1 MEKMNRKQTI
11 ADKEKLIIK
20 NFHKVS
26 KQLGMVTESLIE
38 EIKLEPYEEIN
49 WNKIHEFLIIKPNLT
64 ENTTFDDM
72 VFNNLINGNRPS
84 KGLLNIYNHIWEN
97 IKDLY
102 NEKYKDINEFK
113 KSVKNIWPKN
123 EIIH

>member
-1 MEKMNRKQTI
+1 
-11 ADKEKLIIK
+11 L
-20 NFHKVS
+20 
-26 KQLGMVTESLIE
+26 
-38 EIKLEPYEEIN
+38 
-49 WNKIHEFLIIKPNLT
+49 NKIHEFLIIKPNLT

-72 VFNNLINGNRPS
+72 VFNNLLNGNRPS

-102 NEKYKDINEFK
+102 NEKYKNINEFK

-123 EIIH
+123 AIIN